1 MMRPLLALAAL
12 ASLAGCG
19 SSGLFSR
26 GAPDE
31 LASGRQAP
39 LVVPPDYNLAPPT
52 PGSPRPL
59 APDARTEA
67 LQALFPDNAPPRS
80 AAETE
85 LLRQSGAD
93 RADPTAR
100 STVGDPDTVV
110 VNKGAFLK
118 SVMDAP
124 AAAGDPAIAS
134 IKPGG

>member
-1 MMRPLLALAAL
+1 MIRPLLAITAA
-12 ASLAGCG
+12 AALAGCG
-19 SSGLFSR
+19 STGLFSR

-39 LVVPPDYNLAPPT
+39 LVIPPDYNLAPPQ
-52 PGSPRPL
+52 PGTPRPL

-67 LQALFPDNAPPRS
+67 LQALFPDTQPPRS

-93 RADPTAR
+93 RTDPTAR

-118 SVMDAP
+118 RMMDAP
-124 AAAGDPAIAS
+124 AGTGDPAIATVR
-134 IKPGG
+134 PGA